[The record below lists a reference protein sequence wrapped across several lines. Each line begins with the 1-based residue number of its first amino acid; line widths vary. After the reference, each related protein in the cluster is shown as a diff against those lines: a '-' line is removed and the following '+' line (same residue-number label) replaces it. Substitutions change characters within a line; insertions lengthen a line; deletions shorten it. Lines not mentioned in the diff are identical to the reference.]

1 MGIPMCFGILLGLS
15 IIFDGYMENIFII
28 AATIVIYTY
37 FVYYENHYKNVLVG
51 LLISFFIINIS
62 LILFVKDDIDPN
74 ITDIGDTQEETLVML
89 LYNGEERN
97 YNLSERTNEIYF
109 EQKYKSYI
117 NVLYNLYKYKGYYEN
132 LGSSDFKDTANEI
145 SVGLREKL
153 GNKYKVVNSYMYTK
167 PYFENSLKE
176 VISLGYKDIVLCPM
190 FITEGKDFEVFKS
203 RLQKMELSK
212 YGINVEL
219 TDVFYKSNNLAKSY
233 KNEILGNIENKDLD
247 AGVLLI
253 GLEDENNLEQDI
265 IFREKIKYYIEKE
278 KNTEIQIKLPLLEN
292 NKNDI
297 IKSGEQL
304 LEFGIDVLHVVIP
317 TCTIDNMYNKNLV
330 ESILQELD
338 TSQVKFHYID
348 PKDKVKILVEEIYT
362 QISLIKK

>member
-1 MGIPMCFGILLGLS
+1 MIISICSGLLLGLS
-15 IIFDGYMENIFII
+15 MIFDGYMENIFII
-28 AATIVIYTY
+28 ATTILIYTY
-37 FVYYENHYKNVLVG
+37 FIYYKKKYKDFLCG
-51 LLISFFIINIS
+51 ILISFFILNIS
-62 LILFVKDDIDPN
+62 VIFFIKDDINPKG
-74 ITDIGDTQEETLVML
+74 IEMGDTQDETLVVL
-89 LYNGEERN
+89 LYDGEERN
-97 YNLSERTNEIYF
+97 YNLSERANEIYF
-109 EQKYKSYI
+109 EQKHKSYI
-117 NVLYNLYKYKGYYEN
+117 SVLYNLYKYKGYYEK
-132 LGSSDFKDTANEI
+132 LGSSDFKDTANDI
-145 SVGLREKL
+145 SIDLRDKL
-153 GNKYKVVNSYMYTK
+153 GKNYKVVNAYMYTN
-167 PYFENSLKE
+167 PYFEDILKE
-176 VISLGYKDIVLCPM
+176 VLYLGYKDIILCPM
-190 FITEGKDFEVFKS
+190 FITEGKDFEVFNN
-203 RLQKMELSK
+203 RLQSMELSK
-212 YGINVEL
+212 YDINIEL

-233 KNEILGNIENKDLD
+233 KNEILGNIEDKNLD

-265 IFREKIKYYIEKE
+265 IFREKIKHYIEKE

-338 TSQVKFHYID
+338 TSEVRFHYID